1 MLRYDSTPSPSP
13 SPSPPNPHCDP
24 NQAVWNLWVAL
35 AFMWGWAAA
44 LLIIG
49 LPIYENR
56 KTFAAVL
63 TCNTSAGGG
72 AKKTTEVGKSSA

>member
-1 MLRYDSTPSPSP
+1 
-13 SPSPPNPHCDP
+13 
-24 NQAVWNLWVAL
+24 
-35 AFMWGWAAA
+35 MWGWAAA